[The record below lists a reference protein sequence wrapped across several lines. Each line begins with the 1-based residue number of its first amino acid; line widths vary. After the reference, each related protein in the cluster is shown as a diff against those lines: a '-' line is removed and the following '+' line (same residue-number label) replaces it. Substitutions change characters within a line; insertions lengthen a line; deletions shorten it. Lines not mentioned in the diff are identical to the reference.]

1 MIRDIIK
8 NYKKEIE
15 TPEEMV
21 SVLIAYRND
30 LMEEY
35 SISGWDHEYAF
46 TGIDLILR
54 LDEVIRKYK
63 WDIKMENEKKVKYEK
78 NNTISE

>member
-1 MIRDIIK
+1 
-8 NYKKEIE
+8 
-15 TPEEMV
+15 MV
-21 SVLIAYRND
+21 SALSAYRND

-35 SISGWDHEYAF
+35 SITGWEHEMAF

-63 WDIKMENEKKVKYEK
+63 WDIKKENEKKVKYEN
-78 NNTISE
+78 NNTISK

>member
-21 SVLIAYRND
+21 SVLTAYRND

-35 SISGWDHEYAF
+35 STYGWEHEMAF